1 VSRHNFGRII
11 FVKARLARNP
21 VIQET
26 GAPRREIYRGG
37 GLTDKFNRTRVR
49 LSILVISSEA
59 EKSHSILLKRTVR
72 DVSVRARRG
81 TSPSNWRTGLAYSLD
96 PPLDGFAMA
105 NRTVGIAHQ
114 LLLVR

>member
-1 VSRHNFGRII
+1 
-11 FVKARLARNP
+11 VKARLARNP

-81 TSPSNWRTGLAYSLD
+81 TSVQLADQSGIFARSATGRIRRDEQDSRNCPPAPSG
-96 PPLDGFAMA
+96 PL
-105 NRTVGIAHQ
+105 
-114 LLLVR
+114 